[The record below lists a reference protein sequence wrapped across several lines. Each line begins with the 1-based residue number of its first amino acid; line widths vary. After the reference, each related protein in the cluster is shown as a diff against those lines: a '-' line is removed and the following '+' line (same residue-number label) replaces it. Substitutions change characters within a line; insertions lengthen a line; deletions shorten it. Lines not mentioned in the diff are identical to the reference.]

1 MPDVYTPK
9 RNGYSTTGLPVIPY
23 TLTTTIDGIKYE
35 THVLTNTCQV
45 ITEDGITLCD
55 ILKDLVTNEELETVV
70 KEMKFENPVY
80 QYKGIL
86 LNKPGMPAIDQLY
99 AKVGMQD
106 GEVYLVQCSNAE
118 NQNARSPVV
127 FLNAK
132 QVSELDS
139 EAPEKRF
146 DMYTWSVSLNQWLY
160 FGSTEK
166 SSLPYGFP
174 TDSLMEFP
182 ETLGKPG
189 QTVVV
194 TANGRSLEWKYPDA
208 STEDVIEAHNNDAN
222 AHPVI
227 WKELEKKADKLKIFN
242 TKISKDSWAWTG
254 EGGFYTSIFAHKN
267 LPAHCYFEITPI
279 AVTKAELDN
288 LKNASIHPIYSIE
301 NTPDGSYAE
310 LHADHVPNEDID
322 VCVKVYGDFDEI
334 RD

>member
-1 MPDVYTPK
+1 MPDTYTPV

-55 ILKDLVTNEELETVV
+55 ILKDLVTNETLE
-70 KEMKFENPVY
+70 EAMKGITFENTVY

-86 LNKPGMPAIDQLY
+86 LNKPGFSAIDQLY
-99 AKVGMQD
+99 SKVGMQD

-118 NQNARSPVV
+118 TQNARTPVV
-127 FLNAK
+127 YMNAK
-132 QVSELDS
+132 QVAELDS
-139 EAPEKRF
+139 DMPEKRF
-146 DMYTWSVSLNQWLY
+146 DMYTWSATLNQWLY

-166 SSLPYGFP
+166 SSLPDGFP
-174 TDSLMEFP
+174 IDSLMEFP

-194 TANGRSLEWKYPDA
+194 SANGKSLEWKYPDA
-208 STEDVIEAHNNDAN
+208 STEEVLKAHNEDEN
-222 AHPVI
+222 AHPGI
-227 WKELEKKADKLKIFN
+227 WRELEKKADKLKIFN
-242 TKISKDSWAWTG
+242 SVIYKDSWAWTG
-254 EGGFYTSIFAHKN
+254 EGGFYTCIFTNKN
-267 LPAHCYFEITPI
+267 LPSHCYFEITPI
-279 AVTKAELDN
+279 AVTKPKLDN

-301 NTPDGSYAE
+301 NTSEGSYAE
-310 LHADHVPNEDID
+310 LHADHVPAEDIEI
-322 VCVKVYGDFDEI
+322 CIKVYGDFDDI

>member
-1 MPDVYTPK
+1 MPDTYTPV

-55 ILKDLVTNEELETVV
+55 ILKDLVTSETLEEA
-70 KEMKFENPVY
+70 MKGITFENTVY

-86 LNKPGMPAIDQLY
+86 LNKPGFSAIDQLY
-99 AKVGMQD
+99 SKVGMQD

-118 NQNARSPVV
+118 TQNARTPVV
-127 FLNAK
+127 YMNAR
-132 QVSELDS
+132 QVAELDS
-139 EAPEKRF
+139 DMPEKRF
-146 DMYTWSVSLNQWLY
+146 DMYTWSATLNQWLY

-166 SSLPYGFP
+166 SSLPDGFP

-194 TANGRSLEWKYPDA
+194 SANGKSLEWKYPDA
-208 STEDVIEAHNNDAN
+208 STEEVLKAHNDDEN
-222 AHPVI
+222 AHPGI
-227 WKELEKKADKLKIFN
+227 WRELEKKADKLKIFN
-242 TKISKDSWAWTG
+242 SVIYKDSWAWTG
-254 EGGFYTSIFAHKN
+254 EGGFYTCIFTNKN
-267 LPAHCYFEITPI
+267 LPSHCYFEITPI
-279 AVTKAELDN
+279 AVTKPKLDN

-301 NTPDGSYAE
+301 NTSEGSYAE
-310 LHADHVPNEDID
+310 LHADHVPAEDIEI
-322 VCVKVYGDFDEI
+322 CIKVYGDFDDI

>member
-1 MPDVYTPK
+1 MPDTYTPV

-55 ILKDLVTNEELETVV
+55 ILKDLVTNETLE
-70 KEMKFENPVY
+70 EAMKGITFENTVY

-86 LNKPGMPAIDQLY
+86 LNKPGFSAIDQLY
-99 AKVGMQD
+99 SKVGMQD

-118 NQNARSPVV
+118 TQNARTPVV
-127 FLNAK
+127 YMNAK
-132 QVSELDS
+132 QVAELDS
-139 EAPEKRF
+139 DMPEKRF
-146 DMYTWSVSLNQWLY
+146 DMYTWSATLNQWLY

-166 SSLPYGFP
+166 SSLPDGFP
-174 TDSLMEFP
+174 IDSLMEFP

-194 TANGRSLEWKYPDA
+194 SANGKSLEWKYPDA
-208 STEDVIEAHNNDAN
+208 STEEVLKAHNEDEN
-222 AHPVI
+222 AHPGI
-227 WKELEKKADKLKIFN
+227 WRELENKADKLKIFN
-242 TKISKDSWAWTG
+242 SVIYKDSWAWTG
-254 EGGFYTSIFAHKN
+254 EGGFYTCIFTNKN
-267 LPAHCYFEITPI
+267 LPSHCYFEITPI
-279 AVTKAELDN
+279 AVTKPKLDN

-301 NTPDGSYAE
+301 NTSEGSYAE
-310 LHADHVPNEDID
+310 LHADHVPAEDIEI
-322 VCVKVYGDFDEI
+322 CIKVYGDFDDI